1 MAMSAT
7 AQERAKIL
15 NEQNLTVK
23 QLLDVSND
31 LATEQFN
38 DNLTKLLETASI
50 LYALRHRNKSE
61 KSRNIC
67 TKWAEFENSPK
78 L

>member
-1 MAMSAT
+1 MSAT

-23 QLLDVSND
+23 QLLEVSND

-38 DNLTKLLETASI
+38 DSLTKLLETASI

-61 KSRNIC
+61 KSRSIC
-67 TKWAEFENSPK
+67 SKWSEFENSPK